1 MKAILVIDMPND
13 CSHCPVSSISDYQ
26 YICDE
31 MGRIMSE
38 DEYYAQ
44 KPDWCPLKP
53 IPEKM
58 KVKAEKIEDIM
69 HTELQLMDIFSN
81 KIMAEVKFE
90 TDKLFALGYNACLD
104 EILGEQ
110 NDNN

>member
-1 MKAILVIDMPND
+1 MSKAILVIDMPND

-53 IPEKM
+53 MPQKIDIELLNNMCKHCESMINKCGKLCPYRSIDNDYCDEYEKL
-58 KVKAEKIEDIM
+58 KGAI
-69 HTELQLMDIFSN
+69 
-81 KIMAEVKFE
+81 
-90 TDKLFALGYNACLD
+90 
-104 EILGEQ
+104 EQ
-110 NDNN
+110 NEM